1 MPPPKKKKMKNQ
13 VKNMPL
19 VLYFLFIYNLK
30 IREFLTMLLWHIEVY
45 EILWCI
51 ILSIFTVF
59 LSFLSFIDSFI
70 HEYFQHEY
78 LTNIHHL
85 SQKKILCNTSTIKI
99 KDREIILNISSSVNN
114 LWLYYPPK
122 AFIVGYY
129 TVAKW

>member
-30 IREFLTMLLWHIEVY
+30 IREFLTMLLWRIEVY

-78 LTNIHHL
+78 LIFITCHK
-85 SQKKILCNTSTIKI
+85 KKICVIPPQL
-99 KDREIILNISSSVNN
+99 KDREIILKISSSFNN